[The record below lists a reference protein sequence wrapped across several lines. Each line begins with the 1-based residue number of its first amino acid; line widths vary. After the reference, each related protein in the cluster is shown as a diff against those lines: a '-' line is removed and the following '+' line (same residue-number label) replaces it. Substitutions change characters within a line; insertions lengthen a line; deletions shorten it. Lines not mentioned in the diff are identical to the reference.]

1 MKLFTD
7 ERGQTTIV
15 MMLTI
20 ASLCGMAGFA
30 VDVGTLFHAKRMLQT
45 AADAGAIAGSADRGY
60 GTATASA
67 KAATAQNGITDG
79 VNGVVVTV
87 NNPPLIG
94 PHAGK
99 SGFVEVTVTQ
109 TAPTFFMKV
118 FHLTSMTVSAR
129 AVAANVPISGCIY
142 TLDPSGI
149 DIGLSGSGDLN
160 MPDCGI
166 VVDSASSNAVSLS
179 NNAHMTAQSIG
190 IVGGYSGAAA
200 NYSPLPITGIPP
212 AADPLAS
219 RVSAPSFAISS
230 CVSDP
235 HPTGTVTMGPTD
247 PTVPVCYNG
256 LTMSGSGTITL
267 EPGLYII
274 NGGLSS
280 SGSVN
285 VVLDPAAL
293 AANPGAGVTFYLAQP
308 NGSVSLTGSGALNVS
323 APNDSL
329 APAGTPPSPYD
340 GILFYEDARD
350 TNTMK
355 VSGSNSSTIYGIFYA
370 PSASLTLTGSTG
382 TGFYADLV
390 VHALNING
398 SNNIHNYSKING
410 NSPLAGAALV
420 E

>member
-60 GTATASA
+60 GTTTASA

-79 VNGVVVTV
+79 VNGVTVTV
-87 NNPPLIG
+87 NGPTQGGPQSG
-94 PHAGK
+94 PHYHMT
-99 SGFVEVTVTQ
+99 GFVEVIVQ
-109 TAPTFFMKV
+109 QSAPTFFMKL

-280 SGSVN
+280 SGSTN
-285 VVLDPAAL
+285 VQLDPSAPA
-293 AANPGAGVTFYLAQP
+293 GAGVTFYLAPP
-308 NGSVSLTGSGALNVS
+308 NGSVSLTGSGALNIS
-323 APNDSL
+323 APNNTSY
-329 APAGTPPSPYD
+329 PYN
-340 GILFYEDARD
+340 GILFYQDRND
-350 TNTMK
+350 T
-355 VSGSNSSTIYGIFYA
+355 
-370 PSASLTLTGSTG
+370 
-382 TGFYADLV
+382 
-390 VHALNING
+390 
-398 SNNIHNYSKING
+398 
-410 NSPLAGAALV
+410 
-420 E
+420 

>member
-280 SGSVN
+280 SGSTN
-285 VVLDPAAL
+285 VQLDPSAPA
-293 AANPGAGVTFYLAQP
+293 GAGVTFYLAPP
-308 NGSVSLTGSGALNVS
+308 NGSVSLTGSGALNIS
-323 APNDSL
+323 APNNTSY
-329 APAGTPPSPYD
+329 PYN
-340 GILFYEDARD
+340 GILFYQDRND
-350 TNTMK
+350 T
-355 VSGSNSSTIYGIFYA
+355 
-370 PSASLTLTGSTG
+370 
-382 TGFYADLV
+382 
-390 VHALNING
+390 
-398 SNNIHNYSKING
+398 
-410 NSPLAGAALV
+410 
-420 E
+420 